1 MNAQI
6 HLFSASLSLPG
17 CTHPPLSAPAA
28 SVHSYKSPSGILAGE
43 SRVNTA
49 GEMSVRKA
57 DKPDLGRGRVEAVM
71 SPHFNA
77 LAISLHD
84 I

>member
-6 HLFSASLSLPG
+6 HLFPACSLPG
-17 CTHPPLSAPAA
+17 CTHLLSAPPA
-28 SVHSYKSPSGILAGE
+28 SVHSYKSWSGILA
-43 SRVNTA
+43 SKSHVNTA

-71 SPHFNA
+71 SPHFNTP
-77 LAISLHD
+77 AISLRD